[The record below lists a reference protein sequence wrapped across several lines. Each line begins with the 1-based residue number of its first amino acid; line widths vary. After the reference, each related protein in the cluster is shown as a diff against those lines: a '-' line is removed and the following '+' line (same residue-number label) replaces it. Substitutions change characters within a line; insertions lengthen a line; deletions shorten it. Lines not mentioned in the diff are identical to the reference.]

1 MGEDDRGL
9 GDLTTQ
15 MSGWR
20 SADATQLHL
29 NDALVTTFLGEIARA
44 QDDLKAQ
51 LTGAHGLHAWL
62 GSASVGTFE
71 SATTTRGHLQED
83 VLEFVT
89 ALQGFNKY
97 LNAVHATTD
106 AARKN
111 IQALDTPSS

>member
-1 MGEDDRGL
+1 MGDDGRGL

-20 SADATQLHL
+20 SANATQLHL
-29 NDALVTTFLGEIARA
+29 NDALVTAFLGEIDRA
-44 QDDLKAQ
+44 QDDLRAQ
-51 LTGAHGLHAWL
+51 LNGANGLHAFL
-62 GSASVGTFE
+62 SGASVGTFE
-71 SATTTRGHLQED
+71 SATATRSHLQED

-111 IQALDTPSS
+111 IQALDTPPR